1 MMTRIVTIGVIA
13 VGVLALQASSSSAG
27 LQTGFPTPGQNCK
40 AFHHS
45 AQKSSK
51 WKSVA
56 QRRARTNWSAKMW
69 NTYGF
74 HYRKWSKGQ
83 FRHYDCH
90 KSGGKHR
97 CKAAAYPC
105 HV

>member
-1 MMTRIVTIGVIA
+1 MIYKTTLLCFATG
-13 VGVLALQASSSSAG
+13 ALLFAGAPAQANLPG
-27 LQTGFPTPGQNCK
+27 GFPSGNCK
-40 AFHHS
+40 GFHHS
-45 AQKSSK
+45 AEKSSK

-56 QRRARTNWSAKMW
+56 QRRARRNWSAKMW
-69 NTYGF
+69 NTYGY

-83 FRHYDCH
+83 FRHYDCR